1 MHTLAIFILS
11 FSLLICNNFFLSVRF
26 WTFIEWKKVACDAHK
41 KCVYF
46 KTYNKHI
53 KVANVNNATATIK
66 VKLPACKRHRK
77 EWWNCFYLLALLNSM
92 NVESV
97 YLASSGFY
105 LVQHQQSRHKIYS
118 HNNGMFAGLNFSNFH
133 SRLGK
138 LCVCANLTSLQ
149 FWKNQ
154 QWK

>member
-1 MHTLAIFILS
+1 MAQTKSCTARWNANANNAQWNHCLSLNILVLSMHTLAIFILS

-26 WTFIEWKKVACDAHK
+26 WTFIEWKKVACDAYK

-92 NVESV
+92 IRRVCV
-97 YLASSGFY
+97 SGQLRF
-105 LVQHQQSRHKIYS
+105 LPCSTPTI
-118 HNNGMFAGLNFSNFH
+118 AP
-133 SRLGK
+133 
-138 LCVCANLTSLQ
+138 
-149 FWKNQ
+149 
-154 QWK
+154 